1 MPQVIGLYDVG
12 GGQGKQHGT
21 SGEMDMTNIITEA
34 LEAVGASGADWRVQ
48 AGGAVALILAGVGCG
63 AFEWVRR
70 KRKGKKNAST
80 DSP

>member
-1 MPQVIGLYDVG
+1 MPQDLGLYNVDG
-12 GGQGKQHGT
+12 SQGKQHG
-21 SGEMDMTNIITEA
+21 SLREMDMTNVITEA

-70 KRKGKKNAST
+70 KRKGRKNEQT
-80 DSP
+80 IT

>member
-1 MPQVIGLYDVG
+1 MA

-21 SGEMDMTNIITEA
+21 LREMVVTNIITEA

-48 AGGAVALILAGVGCG
+48 AGGVVALVLAGVGCG

-70 KRKGKKNAST
+70 KRKGKKDERTAT
-80 DSP
+80 

>member
-1 MPQVIGLYDVG
+1 
-12 GGQGKQHGT
+12 
-21 SGEMDMTNIITEA
+21 MTNIITEA

-70 KRKGKKNAST
+70 KRKGRKDEQT
-80 DSP
+80 TT

>member
-1 MPQVIGLYDVG
+1 MPQDLGLYDVD

-21 SGEMDMTNIITEA
+21 LREMDMTNVITEA

-63 AFEWVRR
+63 VFEWVRR
-70 KRKGKKNAST
+70 KRKGRKNEQT
-80 DSP
+80 IT